1 MFDFLLRL
9 FGGGSAAKTAT
20 PADPRGQALATIR
33 ANQQRVM
40 TPEREELI
48 RQAMQV
54 RRAKQQILA
63 DLDDEQ
69 RQKLAAMAIRAF
81 LNEGRDDE
89 SAGKPSAST
98 AAKPGTAKTGA
109 KSPGKGSAPGGA
121 KAKTSGQR
129 GGQAKTSR
137 K

>member
-1 MFDFLLRL
+1 MFDFFLKL
-9 FGGGSAAKTAT
+9 FGGGSAAKPAA
-20 PADPRGQALATIR
+20 PADPREQAMATIR

-81 LNEGRDDE
+81 LNEGRE
-89 SAGKPSAST
+89 EAAEAAQKPKSATRSTART
-98 AAKPGTAKTGA
+98 AAKPPAK
-109 KSPGKGSAPGGA
+109 GGA
-121 KAKTSGQR
+121 KAKP
-129 GGQAKTSR
+129 SR